1 MVEARG
7 ESTLSSTARSKDAA
21 ACDVLDNASFT
32 PGGLD
37 VGRKERTLV
46 AGSLCSSDTAVACT
60 ERVADES
67 LLAKL
72 SHTAFIFASPSFF
85 DADAAA
91 AAADDDDDDDD
102 DDGAAATAS
111 IVLLLCEE
119 LASSSISEYSAS
131 PNPMDRLFA
140 SSSSDML
147 DSMGLKR

>member
-46 AGSLCSSDTAVACT
+46 AGSLCRSDTAVACT

-72 SHTAFIFASPSFF
+72 SHTAFIFASPSVF
-85 DADAAA
+85 DDAAVSDDAAA
-91 AAADDDDDDDD
+91 DD
-102 DDGAAATAS
+102 DDGAAAAAS

-140 SSSSDML
+140 SSSSDM
-147 DSMGLKR
+147 SSSPWVG